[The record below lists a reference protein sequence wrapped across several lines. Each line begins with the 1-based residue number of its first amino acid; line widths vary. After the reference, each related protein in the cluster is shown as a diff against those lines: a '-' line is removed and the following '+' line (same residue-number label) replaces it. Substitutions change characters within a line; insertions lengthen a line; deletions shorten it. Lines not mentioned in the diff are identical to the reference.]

1 MEQFDTLTMTT
12 QSAALIITINQPASM
27 NALALEVVADLER
40 ALDYVE
46 STGFEYRGVVLTGA
60 GEKAFVA
67 GANIVQMNE
76 MDAEKAGVYGRRVHV
91 ITQRLEALQIP
102 VIAAV
107 NGFALGGGCELA
119 LACDFIYAS
128 ERASFGQPEVT
139 LGLVPGFGGS
149 VRLPRRVGQAMA
161 REMIFTGRRIKS
173 AEALR
178 IGLVNRV
185 VAPEQL
191 LVEAVATIEE
201 LAKVSPMAVANA
213 KRAMGKMDSLN
224 ISDGLEVEA
233 ASFTEAFNTA
243 DSVEGRNAFVEKRV
257 ADFPG
262 N

>member
-12 QSAALIITINQPASM
+12 QGAALILTVNQPASM

-40 ALDYVE
+40 AVDYLE
-46 STGFEYRGVVLTGA
+46 ASEFKHRGVVLTGA

-67 GANIVQMNE
+67 GANIVQMNS
-76 MDAEKAGVYGRRVHV
+76 MDADAALAYGRRMHV
-91 ITQRLEALQIP
+91 LTERLESLQIP

-149 VRLPRRVGQAMA
+149 VRLPRRVGNAMA
-161 REMIFTGRRIKS
+161 RELIFTGRRIKA

-185 VAPEQL
+185 VAPEEL
-191 LVEAVATIEE
+191 LSQAVATIDE
-201 LAKVSPMAVANA
+201 LTKVSPMAVANA
-213 KRAMGKMDSLN
+213 KRAMVTMDALN
-224 ISDGLEVEA
+224 VHDGLKVEA
-233 ASFTEAFNTA
+233 QSFTEAFNTA
-243 DSVEGRNAFVEKRV
+243 DSVEGRAAFVEKRA